1 MTKLNSINNIS
12 NTNEDNNQSLKIVYH
27 GSDCIVEKPQIFT
40 KGYYKDFGFGFYV
53 TKMKKQAERWTLKK
67 EPKVVNV
74 YEIDKDYKKN
84 LNIKIFNEMTEEWLD
99 FIAGCRS
106 GKSHDYDI
114 VEGPMA
120 DDTIFQFVNM
130 FISKRITREAFWAL
144 CKFKYPTHQIVF
156 ATKRSLNYLKYKECY
171 YV

>member
-1 MTKLNSINNIS
+1 MTKFHSTNNSINN
-12 NTNEDNNQSLKIVYH
+12 TVNNLESIGVYH

-53 TKMKKQAERWTLKK
+53 TKIKKQAERWTLKK
-67 EPKVVNV
+67 EPKVVNI
-74 YEIDKDYKKN
+74 YEIDKNYKEN
-84 LNIKIFNEMTEEWLD
+84 LNVKIFSEMTEEWLD
-99 FIAGCRS
+99 FITTCRS

-144 CKFKYPTHQIVF
+144 CKFKYPIHQILF
-156 ATKRSLNYLKYKECY
+156 ATEKYLNYLKYKGCY